1 MTLTPLLEALERLD
15 EAHVQM
21 LDLAVAKKQVI
32 KENKVEDLIKI
43 LNKESKQSKLI
54 EQLEEERAQAAYVFL
69 QGVGIRS
76 NLNLNLN
83 ELSRLVFDLEDKQK
97 LMDIQRRLSGTL
109 QELKEANTLNQ
120 QLLQQA
126 LSYIEFS
133 IESMSY
139 YSETEAT
146 YHHPAGK
153 SAGVQRS
160 GLFDSRA

>member
-1 MTLTPLLEALERLD
+1 MTLTPLLESLERLD
-15 EAHVQM
+15 EVHVHM
-21 LDLAVAKKQVI
+21 LALADFKRQTI

-43 LNKESKQSKLI
+43 LNKESKQLKLI
-54 EQLEEERAQAAYVFL
+54 EQLEEKRGQAAYAFL
-69 QGVGIRS
+69 RGVGINS
-76 NLNLNLN
+76 NLNLNLT
-83 ELSRLVFDLEDKQK
+83 ELSRLVFDLEDKHKLLELQK
-97 LMDIQRRLSGTL
+97 KLSGTL
-109 QELKEANTLNQ
+109 QKLKEANTLNQ

-126 LSYIEFS
+126 LSYIDFS

-153 SAGVQRS
+153 LAGVQRS

>member
-1 MTLTPLLEALERLD
+1 MTLTPLLETLDRLD
-15 EAHVQM
+15 EAHVYM
-21 LDLAVAKKQVI
+21 LDLADFKKQII

-43 LNKESKQSKLI
+43 LNKESKQLKLI
-54 EQLEEERAQAAYVFL
+54 EELEEERGQAAYAFL

-76 NLNLNLN
+76 NLNLNLT
-83 ELSRLVFDLEDKQK
+83 ELSRLVFDLEEKQK
-97 LMDIQRRLSGTL
+97 LLDIQKKLSGTL
-109 QELKEANTLNQ
+109 QRLKEANTLNQ

-126 LSYIEFS
+126 LSYIDFS
-133 IESMSY
+133 IESMAY

-153 SAGVQRS
+153 SVGVQRS

>member
-1 MTLTPLLEALERLD
+1 MTLTPLLESLERLD
-15 EAHVQM
+15 EAHVHM
-21 LDLAVAKKQVI
+21 LDLADSKKQSI
-32 KENKVEDLIKI
+32 KENKVEDLIRI
-43 LNKESKQSKLI
+43 LNKESKQLKLI
-54 EQLEEERAQAAYVFL
+54 EQLEEERGQAAYAFL

-76 NLNLNLN
+76 NLNLNLT

-97 LMDIQRRLSGTL
+97 LLDIQKRLSGTL
-109 QELKEANTLNQ
+109 QKLKEANTLNQ

-126 LSYIEFS
+126 LSYIDFS

-153 SAGVQRS
+153 SAGVQRP